1 MTTTIT
7 KPELGQLRLQGVT
20 RRFGPI
26 TALDHL
32 DLTIEG
38 GEFIALL
45 GPSGC
50 GKSTAL
56 SCLAGLLPLS
66 EGAIWADDVRID
78 TLPSEKREFGMV
90 FQNYALFPHLSIRHN
105 VGFGLKVRGVNKH
118 EIRARVDEALAMVD
132 LSEHAD
138 KLPGQLSGGQQQ
150 RVAIARAVVLRPR
163 LVLMDE
169 PLSNLDAKLRL
180 QMRTEIRRLHQSLKL
195 TTIYVTHDQEEALA
209 LADRVVV
216 LRRSKVDQV
225 GSPEEVYNHP
235 INTYVA
241 SFMGFRNLFSVETA
255 SAEGEQGIVGA
266 SSHGNFFRATAQR
279 PIQSGRAIM
288 AIRPEDFQLGA
299 VDGNA
304 LKVRAVVVE
313 FSGHTFVVE
322 GVTEAGE
329 VIHLRLKDRVQ
340 AGDVFEVGFSQH
352 SALLF
357 TGNECSDDVVQ
368 AAAAVEVEVFS

>member
-1 MTTTIT
+1 M
-7 KPELGQLRLQGVT
+7 GQLRLQGVT
-20 RRFGPI
+20 RRFGPV

-90 FQNYALFPHLSIRHN
+90 FQNYALFPHLSIRDN
-105 VGFGLKVRGVNKH
+105 VGFGLKVRGVNKQ
-118 EIRARVDEALAMVD
+118 ELRARVDEALAMVD
-132 LSEHAD
+132 LQEHAS

-225 GSPEEVYNHP
+225 GPPEEVYNRP

-241 SFMGFRNLFSVETA
+241 SFMGFRNLFSVETT
-255 SAEGEQGIVGA
+255 SSTGQQGIVGA
-266 SSHGNFFRATAQR
+266 RSHGNSFQVTAQR
-279 PIQSGRAIM
+279 PIQAGRAIM
-288 AIRPEDFQLGA
+288 AIRPEDFQLGP
-299 VDGNA
+299 VDGNS
-304 LKVRAVVVE
+304 LRVRAVVVE

-329 VIHLRLKDRVQ
+329 VIHLRLKDRVS
-340 AGDVFEVGFSQH
+340 AGDTIEVGFSPY

-357 TGNECSDDVVQ
+357 TGDECSDDVVQ
-368 AAAAVEVEVFS
+368 TAAAVQVEVFS

>member
-1 MTTTIT
+1 MNNPTT
-7 KPELGQLRLQGVT
+7 KPQLGQLRLQGVT
-20 RRFGPI
+20 RKFGEI

-32 DLTIEG
+32 DLTIQG

-56 SCLAGLLPLS
+56 GCLAGLLPLS

-78 TLPSEKREFGMV
+78 TLPSERREFGMV
-90 FQNYALFPHLSIRHN
+90 FQNYALFPHLSIRDN
-105 VGFGLKVRGVNKH
+105 VGFGLKVRGVSKQ
-118 EIRARVDEALAMVD
+118 ETRSRVDEALTMVD
-132 LSEHAD
+132 LQEHAS

-225 GSPEEVYNHP
+225 GPPEEVYNRP

-241 SFMGFRNLFSVETA
+241 SFMGFRNLFSVET
-255 SAEGEQGIVGA
+255 SSPVGQQGIA
-266 SSHGNFFRATAQR
+266 SVRSHGNTFQITAQQ
-279 PIQSGRAIM
+279 PIQAGRAIM
-288 AIRPEDFQLGA
+288 AIRPEDFQLGP
-299 VDGNA
+299 VDGNS
-304 LKVRAVVVE
+304 LRVRAVVVE

-322 GVTEAGE
+322 GITEAGE
-329 VIHLRLKDRVQ
+329 VIHLRLKDRVS
-340 AGDVFEVGFSQH
+340 AGDTIEVGFSSH

-357 TGNECSDDVVQ
+357 TGDACSDVVK
-368 AAAAVEVEVFS
+368 AAVANQVEVFS

>member
-1 MTTTIT
+1 MNSTIT

-20 RRFGPI
+20 RRFGPV

-90 FQNYALFPHLSIRHN
+90 FQNYALFPHLSIRDN
-105 VGFGLKVRGVNKH
+105 VGFGLKVRGVNKQ
-118 EIRARVDEALAMVD
+118 ELRARVDEALAMVD
-132 LSEHAD
+132 LQEHAS

-225 GSPEEVYNHP
+225 GPPEEVYNRP

-241 SFMGFRNLFSVETA
+241 SFMGFRNLFSVETT
-255 SAEGEQGIVGA
+255 SSTGQQGIVGA
-266 SSHGNFFRATAQR
+266 RSHGNSFQVTAQR
-279 PIQSGRAIM
+279 PIQAGRAIM
-288 AIRPEDFQLGA
+288 AIRPEDFQLGP
-299 VDGNA
+299 VDGNS
-304 LKVRAVVVE
+304 LRVRAVVVE

-329 VIHLRLKDRVQ
+329 VIHLRLKDRVS
-340 AGDVFEVGFSQH
+340 AGDTIEVGFSPY

-357 TGNECSDDVVQ
+357 TGDECSDDVVQ
-368 AAAAVEVEVFS
+368 TAAAVQVEVFS

>member
-1 MTTTIT
+1 MNSINT
-7 KPELGQLRLQGVT
+7 KPQLGQLRLQGVT
-20 RRFGPI
+20 RKFGDV

-56 SCLAGLLPLS
+56 GCLAGLLPLS

-78 TLPSEKREFGMV
+78 TLPSERREFGMV
-90 FQNYALFPHLSIRHN
+90 FQNYALFPHLSIRDN
-105 VGFGLKVRGVNKH
+105 VGFGLKVRGVNKQ
-118 EIRARVDEALAMVD
+118 EMRSRVDEALAMVD
-132 LSEHAD
+132 LQEHAS

-225 GSPEEVYNHP
+225 GPPEEVYNRP

-241 SFMGFRNLFSVETA
+241 SFMGFRNLFSVEA
-255 SAEGEQGIVGA
+255 SSPTGQQGIVGA
-266 SSHGNFFRATAQR
+266 RSHGNSFQLMSQR
-279 PIQSGRAIM
+279 PIQHGRAIM

-299 VDGNA
+299 VDGNS
-304 LKVRAVVVE
+304 LRVRAVVVE

-322 GVTEAGE
+322 GITEAGE
-329 VIHLRLKDRVQ
+329 VIHLRLKDRVLP
-340 AGDVFEVGFSQH
+340 GDTFEVGFSPY

-368 AAAAVEVEVFS
+368 AAAAVQVEVFS

>member
-1 MTTTIT
+1 MNGMNT
-7 KPELGQLRLQGVT
+7 KPQLGQLRLEGVT
-20 RRFGPI
+20 RRFGDV

-56 SCLAGLLPLS
+56 GCLAGLLPLS
-66 EGAIWADDVRID
+66 EGAIWADDIRID
-78 TLPSEKREFGMV
+78 TLPSERREFGMV
-90 FQNYALFPHLSIRHN
+90 FQNYALFPHLSIRDN
-105 VGFGLKVRGVNKH
+105 VQFGLKVRGVNKQ
-118 EIRARVDEALAMVD
+118 EMRSRVDEALAMVD
-132 LSEHAD
+132 LQEHAS

-180 QMRTEIRRLHQSLKL
+180 QMRTEIRRLHQSLRL

-225 GSPEEVYNHP
+225 GTPEEVYNRP

-241 SFMGFRNLFSVETA
+241 SFMGFRNLFSVEST
-255 SAEGEQGIVGA
+255 SAVGQQGTVGV
-266 SSHGNFFRATAQR
+266 RAYRNSFQVTAQR
-279 PIQSGRAIM
+279 PIQAGNAIM
-288 AIRPEDFQLGA
+288 AIRPEDFQRGA
-299 VDGNA
+299 VDGNS

-322 GVTEAGE
+322 GITEAGE
-329 VIHLRLKDRVQ
+329 VIHLRLKDRVY
-340 AGDVFEVGFSQH
+340 AGDTFEVGFPSS

-357 TGNECSDDVVQ
+357 TGDDCADDVVQ
-368 AAAAVEVEVFS
+368 AATAAKVEVFS